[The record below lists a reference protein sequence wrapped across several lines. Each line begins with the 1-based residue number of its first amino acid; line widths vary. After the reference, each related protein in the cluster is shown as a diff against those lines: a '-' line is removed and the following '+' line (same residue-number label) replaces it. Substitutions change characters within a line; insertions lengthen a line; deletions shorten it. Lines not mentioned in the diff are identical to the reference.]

1 METLL
6 VSCSACGGPVPE
18 GKKTKRPRKYC
29 NPCYQIA
36 IVRMARENGQKAT
49 NPRLLDP
56 EVIGYVRDNY
66 NPKQFGSL
74 AKVARE
80 LGIYAEGVVSI
91 AKKLGM
97 EVRTKRKLKWTPEE
111 DEFILE
117 YGYSKSWEWM
127 AKRMKTR
134 FGIERA
140 PMNILHRA
148 MRIGASL
155 ERVRDFYNPTDVAAI
170 LGVHPDT
177 ARALMESG
185 QISSYYRAS
194 GKMKYWRCQEN
205 DILQYVMDNQGTD
218 KVRGVDKI
226 WLLDVTSGGVLTRRA
241 LREAGRA
248 NEKLEARG

>member
-1 METLL
+1 
-6 VSCSACGGPVPE
+6 
-18 GKKTKRPRKYC
+18 
-29 NPCYQIA
+29 
-36 IVRMARENGQKAT
+36 
-49 NPRLLDP
+49 
-56 EVIGYVRDNY
+56 
-66 NPKQFGSL
+66 
-74 AKVARE
+74 
-80 LGIYAEGVVSI
+80 
-91 AKKLGM
+91 
-97 EVRTKRKLKWTPEE
+97 
-111 DEFILE
+111 
-117 YGYSKSWEWM
+117 
-127 AKRMKTR
+127 
-134 FGIERA
+134 
-140 PMNILHRA
+140 
-148 MRIGASL
+148 
-155 ERVRDFYNPTDVAAI
+155 VRDFYNPADVAAI